1 MSFAL
6 LTRFEAVFQ
15 NFGLPSDKPVLLAL
29 SGGSDSIALFH
40 LFRLKGIRFGAAH
53 VNYGLRGAESDEDA
67 RFCRQMCEEYG
78 ISFFLQTVSPGTFA
92 KSSGIQEKAREIRY
106 DFFRTLAEKQGFSG
120 IFTAHQAE
128 DRTETVLLQLFRG
141 TGMKGLIGMKDRHDG
156 VYRPLLDFTKVELM
170 HFLEENAFSWR
181 EDSSN
186 LKNEYSRNRI
196 RNKLMPLLRDVF
208 PTAEQGIRETASHLA
223 ADTELFDFL
232 LKNYGLINPQ
242 GIILSALSMLP
253 PELRATA
260 IFHVS
265 RPFGL
270 TYDQAYGLS
279 RAASGNMTGKTMF
292 TATHRLLV
300 DRDLILI
307 APLTEEKQE
316 IIYLSDQLTPRLP
329 GYSVKYI
336 SPDEIADLADRTK
349 AYLDADTLTFPL
361 VWRIRESG
369 DRMQPLGMKGSK
381 KVSDL
386 LTDQKINRFA
396 KERTHVL
403 ISGGKIVWLEGIG
416 LADSSKISPHT
427 SRVLAII
434 PEKS

>member
-1 MSFAL
+1 MTDSV
-6 LTRFEAVFQ
+6 LTRFQAHF
-15 NFGLPSDKPVLLAL
+15 NAFGLPSDKPVLLAL
-29 SGGSDSIALFH
+29 SGGSDSMALFH
-40 LFRLKGIRFGAAH
+40 LFRLSGIRFGAAH
-53 VNYGLRGAESDEDA
+53 VNYGLRGAESDGDA
-67 RFCRQMCEEYG
+67 RFCRQTCEEYG
-78 ISFFLQTVSPGTFA
+78 IPFFLHTCGPGTFA
-92 KSSGIQEKAREIRY
+92 KSSGIQEKARGIRY
-106 DFFRTLAEKQGFSG
+106 DFFRALTEKQGFSG
-120 IFTAHQAE
+120 IFTAHHAE

-141 TGMKGLIGMKDRHDG
+141 TGMKGLTGMKDRHDG
-156 VYRPLLDFTKVELM
+156 VYRPLLEFTKAELM
-170 HFLEENAFSWR
+170 HFLEDNAFSWR

-196 RNKLMPLLRDVF
+196 RNKLLPLLRDVF
-208 PTAEQGIRETASHLA
+208 PAAELGIRETASHLA
-223 ADTELFDFL
+223 ADAELFDFL

-242 GIILSALSMLP
+242 GISISALSMLP

-260 IFHVS
+260 IFHVT

-270 TYDQAYGLS
+270 TYEQAHGLS
-279 RAASGNMTGKTMF
+279 RAVNGNMTGKTML

-316 IIYLSDQLTPRLP
+316 IIYLSDQLTPGLP

-336 SPDEIADLADRTK
+336 SRDEIADLGDRTK
-349 AYLDADTLTFPL
+349 AYLDADTLNFPL
-361 VWRIRESG
+361 VWRIRESC
-369 DRMQPLGMKGSK
+369 DRMQPLGMNGSK

-403 ISGGKIVWLEGIG
+403 ICGGKIVWLEGIVP
-416 LADSSKISPHT
+416 ADSSKISPHT
-427 SRVLAII
+427 SRVMAII